1 MRGLTKLLAGVP
13 LVLATGHAVVD
24 FNRSS
29 PQIHHVSNVMKERIG
44 NELSLKILL
53 DGKPLK
59 TQVQA
64 TCDGSSRRYNT
75 DDAYAPE
82 TLEDCPA
89 YVKVNNPGICMVRVE
104 KRIEKTTKDYDLY
117 SLKAILVFTVK

>member
-1 MRGLTKLLAGVP
+1 MA
-13 LVLATGHAVVD
+13 
-24 FNRSS
+24 NRS
-29 PQIHHVSNVMKERIG
+29 
-44 NELSLKILL
+44 
-53 DGKPLK
+53 KPRFK
-59 TQVQA
+59 RPA
-64 TCDGSSRRYNT
+64 TVPAGATIPTPN
-75 DDAYAPE
+75 APE